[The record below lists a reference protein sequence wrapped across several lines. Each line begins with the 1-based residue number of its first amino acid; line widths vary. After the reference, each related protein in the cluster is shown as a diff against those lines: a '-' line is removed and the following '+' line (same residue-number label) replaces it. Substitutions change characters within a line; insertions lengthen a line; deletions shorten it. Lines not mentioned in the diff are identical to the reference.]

1 MSGFPNIT
9 NKLYES
15 AIATNDNIV
24 GININSSMI
33 PGGGG
38 RTVVSV
44 ICFTISTILPFK
56 VASVSGLRTHKFS

>member
-24 GININSSMI
+24 GININSSMV
-33 PGGGG
+33 PGGG

-44 ICFTISTILPFK
+44 ICFTISTILAFK

>member
-38 RTVVSV
+38 ENSGQ
-44 ICFTISTILPFK
+44 CDMFYNLYYFTF
-56 VASVSGLRTHKFS
+56 